1 MINILTINKL
11 KMIKILKYDCINN
24 YIKNDSYSKH
34 TTINKNN
41 KNS

>member
-11 KMIKILKYDCINN
+11 KQIKILKDDCINN
-24 YIKNDSYSKH
+24 YIKYDSYYKR